1 MIEKNYNFYMQ
12 TDLSKFIGQWI
23 AISDNKIISHDK
35 ELKKVYKEA
44 KTLLKEKKP
53 LLVKVPDKETM
64 IF

>member
-12 TDLSKFIGQWI
+12 ADLSKFVGQWI

-35 ELKKVYKEA
+35 NLKKVYKES
-44 KTLLKEKKP
+44 KELLREKKP